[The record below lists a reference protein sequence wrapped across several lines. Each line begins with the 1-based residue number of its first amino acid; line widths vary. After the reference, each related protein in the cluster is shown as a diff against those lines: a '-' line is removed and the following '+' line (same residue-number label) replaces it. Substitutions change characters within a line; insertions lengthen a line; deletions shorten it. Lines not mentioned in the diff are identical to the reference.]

1 MVNKDPVNG
10 VMVNELFKL
19 FLVLGVKGSG
29 DVFVVVLRRFLP
41 DVKSAIKNGLREAV
55 PEETGTTITPRV
67 VVPAPESV
75 LREVGDA
82 GSVVLLLEEIEEV
95 SIFLRGRLAYRRR
108 NEMAGEGGRGVD
120 EEKKG
125 KGEGGGDIGET
136 IVEKGEEIKDEDGTN
151 REEDGETEAER

>member
-19 FLVLGVKGSG
+19 FLVVGVKGSG

-41 DVKSAIKNGLREAV
+41 DVKSAVKNGLRETI
-55 PEETGTTITPRV
+55 PKETGTAIAPRV

-82 GSVVLLLEEIEEV
+82 SVVVLLLKEV
-95 SIFLRGRLAYRRR
+95 KKIGVFLRWRLAHRRR
-108 NEMAGEGGRGVD
+108 NEVAGEGGRGVD

-151 REEDGETEAER
+151 REEDGEIEAER